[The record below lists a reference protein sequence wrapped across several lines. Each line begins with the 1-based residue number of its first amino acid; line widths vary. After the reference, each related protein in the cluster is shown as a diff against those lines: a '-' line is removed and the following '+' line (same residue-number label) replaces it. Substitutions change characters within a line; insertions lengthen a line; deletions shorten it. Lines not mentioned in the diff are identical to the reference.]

1 MLEQQIISAREK
13 AKAWIYCSFSLR
25 INYASFLFA
34 DELPM
39 FYSPQTTNQSSPDI
53 CSSPRTSGVGASSP
67 RGVELLKQLLM
78 ADRHRSLAMGV
89 QSDFLTPAGLQ
100 LGNSIGKY
108 PDRMTGKVSRDC
120 RAGSRSSS
128 PRRDGELK
136 SHYLWGPGGRQ
147 IPNSAP
153 DKVSWPKPCQQA

>member
-1 MLEQQIISAREK
+1 MYPS
-13 AKAWIYCSFSLR
+13 CSRRNCLCFIALK
-25 INYASFLFA
+25 
-34 DELPM
+34 
-39 FYSPQTTNQSSPDI
+39 TTNQSSPDI

-67 RGVELLKQLLM
+67 RGVELSNRLLM

-89 QSDFLTPAGLQ
+89 QGDFLTPAGCE

-108 PDRMTGKVSRDC
+108 PDRMTGRVSGDC

-128 PRRDGELK
+128 PQRDGELK
-136 SHYLWGPGGRQ
+136 AHYLWGPGGRQ

-153 DKVSWPKPCQQA
+153 DKVPWPKPCQQA